1 MSSEDYRGRPGTDP
15 GTDPGPDP
23 DPGTD
28 RGQAAAYGAGSG
40 RQRLYGQ
47 DLPLC
52 QGIATALRHVTDLP
66 AAETR
71 EEAVQ
76 MFEEMAPPT
85 RYVAASS
92 GMGDPEQADRL
103 NRADGAG
110 RRPGEGRGGGG
121 AGGEETYVSC
131 YGTTDVQVLTVQE
144 IETEPV
150 EDVAG
155 EEPLQGWH
163 PLDALGSVPEGGLFG
178 LLGGM
183 GGGAGGGM
191 RSLSTSRSTS
201 TRMVNG
207 RQVTTTTTTTVE
219 NGKET
224 RRTETIVRNP
234 DGSME
239 MTVVDDDDGQG
250 NPDRSRTPL
259 QLRQEQQDLPGAAG
273 GSDLEEID
281 RMMETALGSDMG
293 RGIFSPLGGIA
304 PFQPSHRIVR
314 KSEPEI
320 TAIVPECK
328 VGVTV
333 STVETDTEGDTIAA
347 VRLGPVE
354 IAVGDSYD
362 IVDEDAQESVASK
375 GKGEG
380 FKGVGAGG
388 DDRVRGGERR
398 KAGGL
403 FGDGLFGD
411 DVDPKEMFVS
421 TVEKTAT
428 SMMKNAETLKQELSD
443 DFPSRVMK
451 SGERVVGSFSK
462 QVDRMEKLGASL
474 YKIWSGEDRPS

>member
-15 GTDPGPDP
+15 GTDP

-28 RGQAAAYGAGSG
+28 RGQAAASGAGSG

-183 GGGAGGGM
+183 GRRRGGDAV
-191 RSLSTSRSTS
+191 L
-201 TRMVNG
+201 VNL
-207 RQVTTTTTTTVE
+207 E
-219 NGKET
+219 
-224 RRTETIVRNP
+224 IHHHP
-234 DGSME
+234 DGEREASN
-239 MTVVDDDDGQG
+239 DDHHHHRRERQG
-250 NPDRSRTPL
+250 DEAHGDHC
-259 QLRQEQQDLPGAAG
+259 QEP
-273 GSDLEEID
+273 
-281 RMMETALGSDMG
+281 R
-293 RGIFSPLGGIA
+293 RV
-304 PFQPSHRIVR
+304 H
-314 KSEPEI
+314 
-320 TAIVPECK
+320 
-328 VGVTV
+328 
-333 STVETDTEGDTIAA
+333 
-347 VRLGPVE
+347 
-354 IAVGDSYD
+354 
-362 IVDEDAQESVASK
+362 
-375 GKGEG
+375 
-380 FKGVGAGG
+380 G
-388 DDRVRGGERR
+388 DDSRGR
-398 KAGGL
+398 
-403 FGDGLFGD
+403 
-411 DVDPKEMFVS
+411 
-421 TVEKTAT
+421 
-428 SMMKNAETLKQELSD
+428 
-443 DFPSRVMK
+443 
-451 SGERVVGSFSK
+451 
-462 QVDRMEKLGASL
+462 
-474 YKIWSGEDRPS
+474 